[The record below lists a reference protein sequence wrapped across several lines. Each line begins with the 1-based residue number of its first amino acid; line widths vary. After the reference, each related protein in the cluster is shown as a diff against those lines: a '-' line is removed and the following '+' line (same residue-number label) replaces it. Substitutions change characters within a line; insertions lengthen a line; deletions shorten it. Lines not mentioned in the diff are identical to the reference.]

1 MNKIKTGLII
11 LLLNFSIVFCKPDIE
26 ITEGLKSGTFQK
38 KVELIN
44 RIENSR
50 NKVYLPELGEV
61 ITTDENEEIRSRATL
76 ALLNIGD
83 STCIPYFRNALG
95 DSYWQVRLY
104 GIKGLVKYGT
114 GDDIIPDLKRAM
126 KDSYWQVRYYATTGL
141 GKYGDERIL
150 SDLLGALQDTNEIVK
165 AEVLWAMLTLMGR
178 DEARA
183 MFKKFPEDKIRPVLN
198 TLKSTNPELKIR
210 TLWLLE
216 ATGDK
221 RAIPYFIEM
230 LSDKND
236 EVKIRALWA
245 IEKFK
250 SEDGGREIE
259 GLLVDEPTKI
269 KIEAIKTLVN
279 LKMTEGTAGLIRGLS
294 DRDESVRIYSLW
306 ALEKFRE
313 PASYPYIIERL
324 ADNSERVRE
333 YAGRLILQLR
343 DPLFYSPLE
352 SFIEDASNPLD
363 ARVSAISFLG
373 KIGNETVKE
382 FILKLVDNPESDIRC
397 SAIRAF
403 YNIDRFDTQYLKLL
417 AYLENYDS
425 SLNVKK
431 EAVNLTGNITRQMQ
445 IKLTSSEK
453 NEREF
458 ILEKVEALAGASSLQ
473 VLLLNMSYSKYPEV
487 REKMLLI
494 VKENPEKIF
503 GAKVRT
509 MLLDEKDISIKK
521 LAAIVA
527 GEIKDRESI
536 PLLKTGL
543 KHFDPEFQLIC
554 ARALA
559 NMGISDG
566 FPLAIRYMDSKE
578 PNYQRISAETLALL
592 KDKKASSVLLRHLAD
607 SELDVKVASAWALAR
622 MGEEKGLDLLV
633 RLSEESIE
641 PIRTSANKY
650 LLDKEIPL
658 TLRSKIPS
666 LREKLYIEK
675 LGIRE
680 VSPKRLTAT
689 FASSSVD
696 IDGFNKEGF
705 WLSAEKA
712 DMFIELEGEK
722 IKTSVATT
730 VRVAYDTDNLYLFF
744 ICEDPDVSKIDFNS
758 RDIITVSINPL
769 NSAREWYQFVMHPLE
784 HIKYSYVW
792 KLYKDDEPERLWSSN
807 WKVKA
812 NIESR
817 RWLVEMAIPLK
828 DLKVEKIL
836 PGDIWSINFQRESQH
851 IPGTSWSGR
860 IDNPAQFG
868 ILYFKEQ

>member
-1 MNKIKTGLII
+1 MKKIITPLIPFLLYSTIVICKT
-11 LLLNFSIVFCKPDIE
+11 DIE

-38 KVELIN
+38 KIELIN
-44 RIENSR
+44 RIENSK
-50 NKVYLPELGEV
+50 NKVYLPNLGEI

-83 STCIPYFRNALG
+83 ATCIPYFRDALG

-114 GDDIIPDLKRAM
+114 GENIIPDLKRAI
-126 KDSYWQVRYYATTGL
+126 KDSYWQVRYYAATGF

-150 SDLLGALQDTNEIVK
+150 PDLLGCVQDTNETVK

-198 TLKSTNPELKIR
+198 ILKSTNPELKIR

-230 LSDKND
+230 LSDKDD

-245 IEKFK
+245 IEKFR
-250 SEDGGREIE
+250 SEEGGKEIE
-259 GLLVDEPTKI
+259 GLLVDESTKI

-279 LKMTEGTAGLIRGLS
+279 LKMTEGTAGLIKGLS
-294 DRDESVRIYSLW
+294 DNNESVKIYSLW
-306 ALEKFRE
+306 TLEKFRE
-313 PASYPYIIERL
+313 PASYPYITECL
-324 ADNSERVRE
+324 GDNSERVRE
-333 YAGRLILQLR
+333 YAGRLIVQIR
-343 DPLFYSPLE
+343 DPLFYSPLKN
-352 SFIEDASNPLD
+352 FIEDTNKPFD
-363 ARVSAISFLG
+363 ARISAISLLG

-382 FILKLVDNPESDIRC
+382 FILKLMDNPESDIRC

-403 YNIDRFDTQYLKLL
+403 YNIDRFDTQYLKIL
-417 AYLENYDS
+417 AYVENYDS
-425 SLNVKK
+425 SSNVRK
-431 EAVNLTGNITRQMQ
+431 EAINLTGNITKQMQ
-445 IKLTSSEK
+445 IKLASPEK
-453 NEREF
+453 DERQFVLDRIEY
-458 ILEKVEALAGASSLQ
+458 LVGASALRGI
-473 VLLLNMSYSKYPEV
+473 LLNMSYSKYLEV

-503 GAKVRT
+503 GANVRR
-509 MLLDEKDISIKK
+509 MLDEKDISIKK
-521 LAAIVA
+521 LAAIAA

-536 PLLKTGL
+536 PLLKGGL
-543 KHFDPEFQLIC
+543 KSVDPEFQLIC
-554 ARALA
+554 ARSLA

-566 FPLAIRYMDSKE
+566 FPLAVRYMDSKE

-607 SELDVKVASAWALAR
+607 SELDVKVVSAWALAR
-622 MGEEKGLDLLV
+622 MGEEKGIDLLV
-633 RLSEESIE
+633 RLSEEGIE
-641 PIRTSANKY
+641 PVRTSANKY
-650 LLDKEIPL
+650 LLDPEIPL
-658 TLRSKIPS
+658 SMRNKIPS
-666 LREKLYIEK
+666 LRERVYIEK

-680 VSPKRLTAT
+680 VSPKRLTAI
-689 FASSSVD
+689 FASSPVE

-712 DMFIELEGEK
+712 DMFIEQEKEK
-722 IKTSVATT
+722 IKTSVVTT
-730 VRVAYDTDNLYLFF
+730 VKVAYDTDNIYLFF
-744 ICEDPDVSKIDFNS
+744 ICEDPDTSKIDFNS

-769 NSAREWYQFVMHPLE
+769 NSAKEWYQFVLHPLE

-792 KLYKDDEPERLWSSN
+792 KLYKDDEPERLWTST
-807 WKVKA
+807 WKVKS
-812 NIESR
+812 NIESK
-817 RWLVEMAIPLK
+817 RWLVEISIPLK
-828 DLKVEKIL
+828 DLKVEKISSV
-836 PGDIWSINFQRESQH
+836 DIWSINFQRESQN
-851 IPGTSWSGR
+851 IPDTSWSGR